1 MERESRIAQWLRR
14 RAERA
19 ADRAAEHG
27 EGRAVV
33 ARPGVRAEARSA
45 SARGF
50 TSRRWGVRGGRPAA
64 WAAEAARDRETLLLT
79 AAEAGFPLAPAAHPS
94 GYGCSCVR
102 IGCPTP
108 GRHPVSFAWQT
119 QATTDRT
126 QVERW
131 LRAEPEANFITATGR
146 THDVLDVPAEAGY
159 TALARLEERERE
171 GREGGADRGLD
182 PGRDP
187 DVDRDRDLERDRAAD
202 PGAEPLLGPVALL
215 GGDRMLFFTKT
226 RGTPEDEDE
235 WWPCELDSHPETMEE
250 HPGLRWHCRGSYVL
264 LPPSRL
270 PDTAEGVTWLR
281 APHPGDPLPEPLVI
295 LETLTDAC
303 AEYAITAGG
312 LEDPAPWPTH

>member
-19 ADRAAEHG
+19 AERAQGPEA
-27 EGRAVV
+27 
-33 ARPGVRAEARSA
+33 ARPGTGSEVRSA
-45 SARGF
+45 SARG
-50 TSRRWGVRGGRPAA
+50 SGGRRWGGRGGQPAA
-64 WAAEAARDRETLLLT
+64 EAAEAARDRETLLLT

-119 QATTDRT
+119 QATTERA
-126 QVERW
+126 QIERW
-131 LRAEPEANFITATGR
+131 LRAEPDANFITATGR
-146 THDVLDVPAEAGY
+146 AHDVLDVPAEAGY
-159 TALARLEERERE
+159 AALARLEEQE
-171 GREGGADRGLD
+171 
-182 PGRDP
+182 
-187 DVDRDRDLERDRAAD
+187 AAAE
-202 PGAEPLLGPVALL
+202 PGAEPALGPVALL

-270 PDTAEGVTWLR
+270 SDSAEGVRWLR
-281 APHPGDPLPEPLVI
+281 LPRPGSLLPEPLTL

-303 AEYAITAGG
+303 AEYAVTVEG
-312 LEDPAPWPTH
+312 LDEPAPWPVR